1 MITSLTKGLDEEK
14 KKRVEQEYRASSV
27 YRDQV
32 KEWLTKEREVLVTK
46 MVQADTSS
54 PNWGNEQ
61 AMLIAQIKANE
72 KFFKVL

>member
-14 KKRVEQEYRASSV
+14 KKRVEQEYKASSV

-46 MVQADTSS
+46 MLQADTSS
-54 PNWGNEQ
+54 SNWSNEQ